1 MSFNNVDGTEHVTE
15 LSDDQLRDERDA
27 IEAKYS
33 TEDPI
38 GNFQEVLNVE
48 HIRNQRAQL
57 EALHDGDAFLSDVDY
72 ARYVSCASYMLAKVS
87 DRIRKGGPRDRSVLR
102 RYATVVGELLVRE
115 SESG

>member
-57 EALHDGDAFLSDVDY
+57 EALHDGDAFLNDVDY

-87 DRIRKGGPRDRSVLR
+87 GRVDSHEPRERSMFR
-102 RYATVVGELLVRE
+102 RYATIVSELLVRE
-115 SESG
+115 AESG